1 LLLQICVE
9 GYWTNRNAVTG
20 TAHAL
25 DRAKTQHGG
34 SYSDVQVESV
44 KLVTRLMPYLA
55 LVVPFW

>member
-1 LLLQICVE
+1 VE

-25 DRAKTQHGG
+25 DRAKTQYGG